1 MINKLFIRFVCFLKR
16 FKLFTNIQLRQV
28 VYRFQYLPKYYKL
41 NDLMWQDGL
50 LVDFLQKKFLD
61 RWIRKFLVSSSYLVS
76 ERTIFKFIIKFYL
89 DYLITPLTWLNIF
102 EYTNI
107 SFTLLTILIL
117 IIFFL
122 LSFQLNYF
130 YVLLF

>member
-28 VYRFQYLPKYYKL
+28 VYRFQYLPKYYRL